1 MKKGSEVRMTLR
13 ELKNAIDT
21 ALQFEKNPENIDVV
35 ITTKLPFATCGQR
48 PCVGVRHV
56 GIGFDWEQG
65 QFRIEPKEKLM
76 AVKHDAPQKV
86 MEWNGNYHCPKCE
99 YMISKGRRANVIKFC
114 SKCGQAVK
122 WE

>member
-1 MKKGSEVRMTLR
+1 MTFA

-21 ALQFEKNPENIDVV
+21 ALRFEKNPDNIDVV

-48 PCVGVRHV
+48 PCVDVKYAGM
-56 GIGFDWEQG
+56 GFDFEAR

-76 AVKHDAPQKV
+76 SIKYDVPQMVKEHR
-86 MEWNGNYHCPKCE
+86 GNYHCPKCE
-99 YMISKGRRANVIKFC
+99 YTISKGKKNYDVSFC
-114 SKCGQAVK
+114 SRCGQAVK